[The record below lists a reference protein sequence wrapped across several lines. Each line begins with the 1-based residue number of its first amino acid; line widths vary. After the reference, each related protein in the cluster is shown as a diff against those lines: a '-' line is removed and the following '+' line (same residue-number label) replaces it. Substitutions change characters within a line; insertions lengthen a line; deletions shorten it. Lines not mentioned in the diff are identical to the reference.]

1 MVGMTFP
8 TGVSAATTQQMLNQA
23 LKAQSSSKRPMV
35 MDGRFD
41 VTGKSVLFKGNVEQG
56 KGMASIRMMSRSL
69 APKANEK
76 FVDSEGQIILEKA
89 EVSDKKTGEELSIT
103 KPVGFEW
110 KTIDSALYFR
120 AKDVPMEWVNELP
133 EEARQ
138 YVNQWLK
145 LAIPKELLANTSNDG
160 LIAPALQPQD
170 VLKASLGTTL
180 SDTEVLKQKL
190 QNMSVFLVT
199 RTEKKLVVDGKTILR
214 LRVVL
219 NPALITLLQN
229 EEYKA
234 LRGYSASYRREEVA
248 RINKKYTEIRTML
261 RKFSFVME
269 LNTTD
274 NVVRRMEVGATF
286 TEPVQDCTW
295 SVRLNKSV
303 CKTTGRSTFNLAG
316 GFNFNL
322 KETGAIEVPAAS
334 VDLMQLFNDYMKNSL
349 GGSTEPAVTAP
360 EAATDT
366 TTTVSE

>member
-1 MVGMTFP
+1 MVGMTVP
-8 TGVSAATTQQMLNQA
+8 SGVSAATTQQLLNQA
-23 LKAQSSSKRPMV
+23 LKNQSASQRPMV

-56 KGMASIRMMSRSL
+56 KGMASMRMMSRSL
-69 APKANEK
+69 APKVGQK
-76 FVDSEGQIILEKA
+76 MVDSEGQIILEKA
-89 EVSDKKTGEELSIT
+89 EISDKKTGEEISIT

-145 LAIPKELLANTSNDG
+145 LAVPKELLANTQNDG

-170 VLKASLGTTL
+170 VLKASLGKTL
-180 SDTEVLKQKL
+180 SDTDLLKQKL

-199 RTEKKLVVDGKTILR
+199 RTEKKMVVDGKTILR

-234 LRGYSASYRREEVA
+234 LRGYSASYRREELA
-248 RINKKYTEIRTML
+248 RINKKYTEIRTAL

-274 NVVRRMEVGATF
+274 TVVRRMEVGASF

-295 SVRLNKSV
+295 NVRLNKSV
-303 CKTTGRSTFNLAG
+303 CKTTGRSTFTLAG
-316 GFNFNL
+316 GFNFNV
-322 KETGAIEVPAAS
+322 KETGAIEAPAAS

-349 GGSTEPAVTAP
+349 GASTEASTTDETAVDA
-360 EAATDT
+360 
-366 TTTVSE
+366 TTTVTQ